1 MSSNIRIKKVC
12 QHCGEEFIAKTTVTK
27 YCGDNCAKRAYKA
40 RKKKEKITKTPSVD
54 DQKIEYRARSLEQKE
69 FLNIQETCHL
79 LGASRMTIYRQIKR
93 GNIPAI
99 KLGRRTIIMKS
110 ALENLFYNESHIKT
124 A

>member
-40 RKKKEKITKTPSVD
+40 RKKKEKINKTPSVD
-54 DQKIEYRARSLEQKE
+54 EQKIEFRERSLEQKE
-69 FLNIQETCHL
+69 FLNIQETSHL
-79 LGASRMTIYRQIKR
+79 LGASRMTIYRQIKK

-110 ALENLFYNESHIKT
+110 ALENLFYNEGHTKT